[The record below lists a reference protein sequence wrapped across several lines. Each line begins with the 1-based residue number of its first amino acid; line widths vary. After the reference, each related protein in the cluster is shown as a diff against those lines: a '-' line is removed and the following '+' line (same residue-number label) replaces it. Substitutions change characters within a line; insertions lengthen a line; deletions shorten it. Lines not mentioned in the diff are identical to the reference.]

1 MLWRTDGSGRY
12 CMLQLRI
19 TQPWFVCST
28 VTCAKTTPKSLPI
41 KFGTAFY
48 NSALKHLCDTHLLQY
63 LCFEAPVWT
72 PHSRYTSP
80 FTLACSEA
88 LAPLQDFLYEV
99 LCLQGRWRR
108 HRGGFWLQAQ
118 QMRGRWC

>member
-1 MLWRTDGSGRY
+1 MLWRTAGSGRY

-28 VTCAKTTPKSLPI
+28 VTCAKTTPKSVPS

-72 PHSRYTSP
+72 PLSRYPST

-88 LAPLQDFLYEV
+88 LAYEF
-99 LCLQGRWRR
+99 LCLQGRWRL
-108 HRGGFWLQAQ
+108 HREGFGLQAQ